1 MKLSAPFTYDEV
13 GATARDLPPGYDH
26 YRESAVIGSGRER
39 FEAAAEAVMHWAMQ
53 RGTGLG
59 LTADT
64 PRAEIGA
71 TVVVGRGPLKA
82 PCRVVY
88 VVEESDRR
96 GFAYGTLPGHPES
109 GEELFTVRFDPG
121 SQEVRAEVI
130 AFSRPGT
137 WWSKSAAP
145 LTRVFARMM
154 IRRYLRAV

>member
-1 MKLSAPFTYDEV
+1 M
-13 GATARDLPPGYDH
+13 
-26 YRESAVIGSGRER
+26 
-39 FEAAAEAVMHWAMQ
+39 
-53 RGTGLG
+53 
-59 LTADT
+59 
-64 PRAEIGA
+64 
-71 TVVVGRGPLKA
+71 
-82 PCRVVY
+82 
-88 VVEESDRR
+88 VEESDRR